1 MGNDGC
7 DDYNGSFNGVN
18 SYLEGL
24 VFSVWF
30 LKLKTKPQILK
41 EMKQKI
47 RIGCGAGFSGDR
59 LDPSVILAEKG
70 ELDYLVLE
78 CLAERTIGLAQK
90 RKLQDPTKGYDPL
103 LERRIESLLPI
114 LIKNKICLITN
125 MGAANPIEGA
135 KKVVEIAKKL
145 GLKVKVAAVFGD
157 DLISDF
163 GGRISA
169 GEFELLETN
178 ISKLEIGTPISA
190 NAYLGVEGILEALKN
205 EAQIIITGRVAD
217 PSLFLSPMIHEFGWA
232 TDDFDLM
239 GKGTVIGHLMEC
251 AGHITGGY
259 FADPIKKPVPDMDI
273 LGHPFADIFS
283 DGSAIISKVEG
294 TGGVV
299 NLQTA
304 KEQLLYEVINPYEY
318 FTPDVV
324 ADFTTVKLA
333 EIGKNQVQVTGGT
346 GKQKPETYKVSV
358 GYKAFYLGEGE
369 ISYAGSA
376 ALERAELA
384 GDIIQKR
391 LRPLCPPMKDSLKD
405 LRIDYIGL
413 NSVHRTDF
421 RHVMS
426 DFVPP
431 LSIPE
436 TRNHIPEI
444 RLRVAAKAKTQEE
457 AAWIGEEVEALYT
470 NGPAGGGGVRKY
482 VNEVIGIVSVLI
494 NRKEIIPKISI
505 FEA

>member
-1 MGNDGC
+1 M
-7 DDYNGSFNGVN
+7 
-18 SYLEGL
+18 
-24 VFSVWF
+24 
-30 LKLKTKPQILK
+30 K
-41 EMKQKI
+41 EKI

-114 LIKNKICLITN
+114 LIENKIRLISN

-135 KKVVEIAKKL
+135 KKVVEIAQKM
-145 GLKVKVAAVFGD
+145 GLKVKVAAVYGD
-157 DLISDF
+157 DVNDELKMMNY
-163 GGRISA
+163 
-169 GEFELLETN
+169 EFNTLENGKTL
-178 ISKLEIGTPISA
+178 KEYEVVSA

-217 PSLFLSPMIHEFGWA
+217 PSLFLAPMIHEFGWSM
-232 TDDFDLM
+232 DDYDLM

-273 LGHPFADIFS
+273 LGHPFADIFK
-283 DGSAIISKVEG
+283 DGSAVISKVEG
-294 TGGVV
+294 TGGMV

-304 KEQLLYEVINPYEY
+304 KEQLLYEVINPNEY
-318 FTPDVV
+318 FTPDVI
-324 ADFTTVKLA
+324 ADFMTVQLK
-333 EIGKNQVQVTGGT
+333 EIGKNLVQVTGGT
-346 GKQKPETYKVSV
+346 GKKKPETYKVSV

-384 GDIIQKR
+384 GSIIEKR
-391 LRPLCPPMKDSLKD
+391 LKNQFED
-405 LRIDYIGL
+405 LRVDYIGL
-413 NSVHRTDF
+413 NSVFRT
-421 RHVMS
+421 S
-426 DFVPP
+426 LTEKPN
-431 LSIPE
+431 
-436 TRNHIPEI
+436 TNHEI
-444 RLRVAAKAKTQEE
+444 RLRVAGKAKTQAD
-457 AAWIGEEVEALYT
+457 AALIGEEVEALYT

-482 VNEVIGIVSVLI
+482 VNEVIGIVSILI
-494 NRKEIIPKISI
+494 NRNDILPKISI